1 MPNEITETAPLN
13 VFITGATS
21 ALGRELVRRLSAAGH
36 HVVGATSGYENA
48 ALVRADGGIPAFPDL
63 LRAGE
68 LRSVMQ
74 GSKTDV
80 AISVAPQLA
89 NHLPQ
94 QPAHWDTDLLDA
106 GTAALVEAAAAAN
119 VKFLVHTSYAFA
131 DAHVDEHDPH
141 AADLAKLLAATR
153 AGEQH
158 VLDHAS
164 AVPGCVL
171 RFGFLY
177 GAESPEILAIR
188 DTLTMRRPLDS
199 GSADSHALWIYVP
212 DAARAVIAGLTV
224 QPSGARLSIVD
235 DRPLAPAAFLNY
247 FAQSQGLALPEP
259 APRYAFWA
267 QPKPGQAAL
276 MALSPHADNAEAK
289 AVLGWSPRF
298 SNNELGIEDLLL
310 TWRAGAATPRTDT
323 ASVIE
328 GN

>member
-21 ALGRELVRRLSAAGH
+21 ALGRELVRSLSAAGH
-36 HVVGATSGYENA
+36 HVVGATNGYENA
-48 ALVRADGGIPAFPDL
+48 ALVRADGGIPAYPDL

-68 LRSVMQ
+68 IRSVMQ

-80 AISVAPQLA
+80 VINAAPQLA

-94 QPAHWDTDLLDA
+94 QPAHWDADLLDA

-119 VKFLVHTSYAFA
+119 VKFLIHTSYAFA

-158 VLDHAS
+158 VLDLT
-164 AVPGCVL
+164 VPGCVL

-177 GAESPEILAIR
+177 GAELSEILATR

-199 GSADSHALWIYVP
+199 GSADSHVLWAYVP
-212 DAARAVIAGLTV
+212 DAARAVIAALAV
-224 QPSGARLSIVD
+224 QPSGARLNIVD

-247 FAQSQGLALPEP
+247 FAQSQ
-259 APRYAFWA
+259 
-267 QPKPGQAAL
+267 
-276 MALSPHADNAEAK
+276 D
-289 AVLGWSPRF
+289 SPRRNLRRA
-298 SNNELGIEDLLL
+298 SLSGRSRNRGK
-310 TWRAGAATPRTDT
+310 WR
-323 ASVIE
+323 
-328 GN
+328 

>member
-1 MPNEITETAPLN
+1 MPNEITEIAPLN

-63 LRAGE
+63 MRAGE
-68 LRSVMQ
+68 LRSVMV

-80 AISVAPQLA
+80 VINAAPQIA

-94 QPAHWDTDLLDA
+94 HPAHWDAALLDA
-106 GTAALVEAAAAAN
+106 GTAAVVEAAAAAE
-119 VKFLVHTSYAFA
+119 VKYLIHTSYAFA
-131 DAHVDEHDPH
+131 DAHVDDHDEHT
-141 AADLAKLLAATR
+141 ADLAQLLTAVR

-158 VLDHAS
+158 VLDQK
-164 AVPGCVL
+164 VPGCVL

-177 GAESPEILAIR
+177 GAESPELIAVR

-199 GSADSHALWIYVP
+199 GSADSHALWIDVP
-212 DAARAVIAGLTV
+212 DAASAVIAALTV
-224 QPSGARLSIVD
+224 QPTGALLNIVD
-235 DRPLAPAAFLNY
+235 DQPLSPAAFLNY
-247 FAQSQGLALPEP
+247 FAQSQGLAAPEP
-259 APRYAFWA
+259 PPRFAFWA
-267 QPKPGQAAL
+267 QPKPAQVAL

-289 AVLGWSPRF
+289 TVLGWSPRF
-298 SNNELGIEDLLL
+298 PTSEQGIEDLLL
-310 TWRAGAATPRTDT
+310 TWRAGTSEPDT
-323 ASVIE
+323 AVEPVVE